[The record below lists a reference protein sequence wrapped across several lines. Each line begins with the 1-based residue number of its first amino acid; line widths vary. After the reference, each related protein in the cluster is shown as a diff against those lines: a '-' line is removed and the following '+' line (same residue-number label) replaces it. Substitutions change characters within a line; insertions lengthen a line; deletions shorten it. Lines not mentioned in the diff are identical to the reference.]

1 MYSIFLE
8 LLNKSGCKVSD
19 VAKATNINH
28 VTFTDWK
35 NGRST
40 PKFDKLQRIAEY
52 FGVSVEYLM
61 TGRAGDQDSS
71 GVMSLSDE
79 EQLLLAA
86 FRQLNGAGQ
95 AKALDLVKLLLMD
108 PANKPKKDVTP
119 AAWRLPRR
127 SRLNIYIRTYQLKS

>member
-1 MYSIFLE
+1 MYDIFLQ
-8 LLNKSGCKVSD
+8 LLNKYGCKVSD

-71 GVMSLSDE
+71 IMTLSDE

-95 AKALDLVKLLLMD
+95 AKALDLVKLLSMD
-108 PANKPKKDVTP
+108 PVNKPQKDVTP
-119 AAWRLPRR
+119 AALAAAAEGPA
-127 SRLNIYIRTYQLKS
+127 